1 MASNGINKSILKT
14 QMRNLMGVVAGVVLV
29 IGVITVLLS
38 QPASKKTQTDANLT
52 GIVDDTSFNDA
63 NTRSALG
70 AQQTELESLKEQMTQ
85 LKAVLDKSEALREK
99 ETSQLTSLIKETAS
113 QPMQLA
119 NNTVNAHVSDAGS
132 PW

>member
-85 LKAVLDKSEALREK
+85 LKAALD
-99 ETSQLTSLIKETAS
+99 I
-113 QPMQLA
+113 
-119 NNTVNAHVSDAGS
+119 
-132 PW
+132 